1 MTKSDVRWALE
12 SVDRAEFLPERFKSL
27 AKADTA
33 VPFADG
39 ITVPPTSMTAL
50 VVGLLDL
57 SIDDKVLEIGT
68 GSGYQ
73 TAVLSRC
80 CAEVQSCDIVRVP
93 AEVIAK
99 LPENVTI
106 HHERDGRWPFTWD
119 KFDAILVTAGSD
131 KLYDFWSDVLNEGGR
146 LVLPIGADHRYE
158 VRKFIKEN
166 GKLRDFGTFAY
177 ADVVPLRRD

>member
-1 MTKSDVRWALE
+1 MQWAIE
-12 SVDRAEFLPERFKSL
+12 SVDRGEFLPDKYKSL
-27 AKADTA
+27 AKSDTA

-50 VVGLLDL
+50 VVDLLDL

-73 TAVLSRC
+73 TAVLARC
-80 CAEVQSCDIVRVP
+80 CAEVQTCDIVRVP
-93 AEVIAK
+93 NEVLDK

-146 LVLPIGADHRYE
+146 LVLPVGADHKYE
-158 VRKFIKEN
+158 VRKYVKEH
-166 GKLRDFGTFAY
+166 GKLREMGTYAY
-177 ADVVPLRRD
+177 CNVVPLRRE